1 MTAVGAVSAHIPGA
15 AKKRGPEAED
25 GSEKRQKF
33 ASGEDEIHV
42 FPCSLVTTGFSSKAR
57 CFDCSLSSSP
67 FSSSS
72 NARLVAYSVIIV
84 LPSVYSIPFSIL
96 FKAFS
101 DIHISEDRQIAGI
114 DKHMAPL
121 LGSAFELWA
130 QEGGVENDGVIF
142 ETCPGGPC
150 SVSAY
155 VAIREVKNEIGT
167 AHTDSYS
174 QASLIYRK
182 LWAHSSREWMNSCL

>member
-1 MTAVGAVSAHIPGA
+1 MFRLLAELFTLLEQQQCKTG
-15 AKKRGPEAED
+15 RLLRNYGP
-25 GSEKRQKF
+25 
-33 ASGEDEIHV
+33 
-42 FPCSLVTTGFSSKAR
+42 PT
-57 CFDCSLSSSP
+57 
-67 FSSSS
+67 
-72 NARLVAYSVIIV
+72 
-84 LPSVYSIPFSIL
+84 VYSIPFSIL
-96 FKAFS
+96 LQAFS

-130 QEGGVENDGVIF
+130 QEGGVKTDGVIF

-182 LWAHSSREWMNSCL
+182 LWAHSSREWMNPCL